1 MPEVGL
7 QVSWASHR
15 ISKVSLSA
23 KQALGTGRLEQGM
36 MGALPARGNQPLVRE
51 VSPQFPVKANSSTP
65 TPFLT
70 S

>member
-51 VSPQFPVKANSSTP
+51 VSPQFLVKANSSTP